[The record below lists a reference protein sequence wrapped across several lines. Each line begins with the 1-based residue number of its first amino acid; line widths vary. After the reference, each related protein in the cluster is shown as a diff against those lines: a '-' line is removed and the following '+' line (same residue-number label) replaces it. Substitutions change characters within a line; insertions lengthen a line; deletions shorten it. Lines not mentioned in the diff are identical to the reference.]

1 MRSYY
6 QVLKTWAYD
15 RDSQMFSK
23 TEGASEIY
31 SLLEM
36 RLDTGKKH
44 QLRLACSNALGAPII
59 GDRKYG
65 YT

>member
-44 QLRLACSNALGAPII
+44 
-59 GDRKYG
+59 
-65 YT
+65 